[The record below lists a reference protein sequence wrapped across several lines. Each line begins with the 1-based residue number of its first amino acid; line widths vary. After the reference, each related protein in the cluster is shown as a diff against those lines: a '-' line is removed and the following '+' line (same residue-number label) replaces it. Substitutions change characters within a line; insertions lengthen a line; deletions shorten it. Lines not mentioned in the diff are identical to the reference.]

1 MREYYRP
8 AIQNGRIPR
17 RFVRTVPA
25 ASRIRSSR
33 GRQVR
38 GEENERIISADF
50 AVPAAI
56 RNQSTIAL
64 LLLTGGSLVI
74 AASFL
79 FGLHQHFNAVQI
91 NQEDARLRMD
101 IQKAEAQQGWLS
113 VERARIRSPRQL
125 EEKISGTGLMP
136 LSLEQKET
144 QRR

>member
-17 RFVRTVPA
+17 RVFRSASP
-25 ASRIRSSR
+25 ASRIRSGRSR
-33 GRQVR
+33 QAHR
-38 GEENERIISADF
+38 EESERIISADF

-64 LLLTGGSLVI
+64 LMLTGGSLVI

-79 FGLHQHFNAVQI
+79 FGLHQHFDAARI